1 MFVVYSE
8 NNHDYIQKRVSEFVK
23 VEDAIEFANKLDDKI
38 NATYDDTFI
47 WIVEEIDIWNYLK
60 EKRWKNSYNLL
71 LYQMV
76 DDIINVDALVLAD
89 YYKKD
94 SV

>member
-1 MFVVYSE
+1 M
-8 NNHDYIQKRVSEFVK
+8 D
-23 VEDAIEFANKLDDKI
+23 IEFANLKELYERLLPALRNKKLELIRKGYKGI
-38 NATYDDTFI
+38 
-47 WIVEEIDIWNYLK
+47 EEIDIWNYLK